1 MFGTMARLMIDIL
14 NEAEIGELYI
24 PIPSCT

>member
-1 MFGTMARLMIDIL
+1 MFGAMARLMIDIL
-14 NEAEIGELYI
+14 NEAEIDELYI